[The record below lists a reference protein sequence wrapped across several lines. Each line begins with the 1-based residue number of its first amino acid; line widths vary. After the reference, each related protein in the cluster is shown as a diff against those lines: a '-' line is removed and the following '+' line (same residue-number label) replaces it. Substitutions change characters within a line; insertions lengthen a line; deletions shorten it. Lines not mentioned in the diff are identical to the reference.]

1 MKINQEFK
9 IGIAFIAALVIL
21 IIGVN
26 FLKGVNLF
34 TPANHFYTT
43 YEKVDGLVVSN
54 AVYVKGFKVGQV
66 KNIKYDFSKEVPF
79 TVEISINKD
88 VKLPEGTKMLMRD
101 DGLLGGKVIDL
112 VMPENGSNYLA
123 NGASLESEIAT
134 GLMDA
139 LGGMVPQLESTLA
152 KLDSTMGAINEL
164 VHSDRIDNMLASLDT
179 TTSNLKQSSVKLK
192 SIMNNDVPHL
202 LTNVNGIASDV
213 KVVTTNLK
221 DADFAAIIAK
231 ADSTIT
237 SVDKFVEQLNNS
249 DGTLGALLNDRTLYN
264 KVNNTVQSAD
274 NLLIDLKANPKRYV
288 HFSVFGGKDKKE
300 KKADNK

>member
-1 MKINQEFK
+1 MKISQEFK

-54 AVYVKGFKVGQV
+54 AVYVKGYKVGQV
-66 KNIKYDFSKEVPF
+66 KSIKYDFSKEVPF

-88 VKLPEGTKMLMRD
+88 VKLPEGTQMLMRD

-112 VMPENGSNYLA
+112 VMPTNSNSFLA
-123 NGASLESEIAT
+123 NGATLEGEIGT

-164 VHSDRIDNMLASLDT
+164 VHSDEINNMLASLDT
-179 TTSNLKQSSVKLK
+179 TTTNLKRTSKKLNG
-192 SIMNNDVPHL
+192 IMDHDVPQL
-202 LTNVNGIASDV
+202 LANVNAVASDV
-213 KVVTTNLK
+213 KVVTNNLK
-221 DADFAAIIAK
+221 DADIAAIIAK
-231 ADSTIT
+231 ADSTIA
-237 SVDKFVEQLNNS
+237 SVDQFVESLNS
-249 DGTLGALLNDRTLYN
+249 TDGTVGALLNDRALYN
-264 KVNNTVQSAD
+264 KITNTIDDAD
-274 NLLIDLKANPKRYV
+274 KLVVDLKANPKRYV
-288 HFSVFGGKDKKE
+288 HFSIWGGKEKKE
-300 KKADNK
+300 KNEK

>member
-1 MKINQEFK
+1 MKISQEFK

-54 AVYVKGFKVGQV
+54 AVYVKGYKVGQV
-66 KNIKYDFSKEVPF
+66 KSIKYDFSKEVPF

-88 VKLPEGTKMLMRD
+88 VKLPEGTQMLMRD

-112 VMPENGSNYLA
+112 VMPTNNTNYLA
-123 NGASLESEIAT
+123 NGATLEGEIGT

-164 VHSDRIDNMLASLDT
+164 VHSDEINNMLASLDT
-179 TTSNLKQSSVKLK
+179 TTSNLKRTSKKLNG
-192 SIMNNDVPHL
+192 IMDRDVPQL
-202 LTNVNGIASDV
+202 LANVNAVASDV
-213 KVVTTNLK
+213 KVVTNNLK
-221 DADFAAIIAK
+221 DADIAAIIAK
-231 ADSTIT
+231 ADSTIA
-237 SVDKFVEQLNNS
+237 SVDQFVESLNS
-249 DGTLGALLNDRTLYN
+249 TDGTVGALLNDRALYN
-264 KVNNTVQSAD
+264 KITNTVDDAD
-274 NLLIDLKANPKRYV
+274 KLVVDLKANPKRYV
-288 HFSVFGGKDKKE
+288 HFSIWGGKEKKDKKE
-300 KKADNK
+300 K

>member
-1 MKINQEFK
+1 MKISQEFK

-54 AVYVKGFKVGQV
+54 AVYVKGYKVGQV
-66 KNIKYDFSKEVPF
+66 KSIKYDFSKEVPF

-88 VKLPEGTKMLMRD
+88 VKLPEGTQMLMRD

-112 VMPENGSNYLA
+112 VMPTNSNSFLA
-123 NGASLESEIAT
+123 NGATLEGEIGT

-164 VHSDRIDNMLASLDT
+164 VHSDEINNMLASLDT
-179 TTSNLKQSSVKLK
+179 TTTNLKRTSKKLNG
-192 SIMNNDVPHL
+192 IMDRDVPQL
-202 LTNVNGIASDV
+202 LANVNAVASDV
-213 KVVTTNLK
+213 KVVTNNLK
-221 DADFAAIIAK
+221 DADIAAIIAK
-231 ADSTIT
+231 ADSTIA
-237 SVDKFVEQLNNS
+237 SVDQFVESLNS
-249 DGTLGALLNDRTLYN
+249 TDGTVGALLNDRALYN
-264 KVNNTVQSAD
+264 KITNTIDDANKLVV
-274 NLLIDLKANPKRYV
+274 DLKANPKRYV
-288 HFSVFGGKDKKE
+288 HFSIWGGKEKKE
-300 KKADNK
+300 KNEK

>member
-1 MKINQEFK
+1 MKISQEFK

-54 AVYVKGFKVGQV
+54 AVYVKGYKVGQV
-66 KNIKYDFSKEVPF
+66 KSIKYDFSKEVPF
-79 TVEISINKD
+79 TVEISINRD
-88 VKLPEGTKMLMRD
+88 VKLPEGTQMLMRD

-112 VMPENGSNYLA
+112 VMPTNSNSFLA
-123 NGASLESEIAT
+123 NGATLEGEIGT

-164 VHSDRIDNMLASLDT
+164 VHSDEINNMLASLDT
-179 TTSNLKQSSVKLK
+179 TTTNLKRTSKKLNG
-192 SIMNNDVPHL
+192 IMDRDVPQL
-202 LTNVNGIASDV
+202 LANVNAVASDV
-213 KVVTTNLK
+213 KVVTNNLK
-221 DADFAAIIAK
+221 DADIAAIIAK
-231 ADSTIT
+231 ADSTIA
-237 SVDKFVEQLNNS
+237 SVDQFVESLNS
-249 DGTLGALLNDRTLYN
+249 TDGTVGALLNDRALYN
-264 KVNNTVQSAD
+264 KITNTIDDAD
-274 NLLIDLKANPKRYV
+274 KLVVDLKANPKRYV
-288 HFSVFGGKDKKE
+288 HFSIWGGKE
-300 KKADNK
+300 KKDKNEK

>member
-1 MKINQEFK
+1 MKISQEFK

-54 AVYVKGFKVGQV
+54 AVYVKGYKVGQV
-66 KNIKYDFSKEVPF
+66 KSIKYDFSKEVPF

-88 VKLPEGTKMLMRD
+88 VKLPEGTQMLMRD

-112 VMPENGSNYLA
+112 VMPTNSNSFLA
-123 NGASLESEIAT
+123 NGATLEGEIGT

-164 VHSDRIDNMLASLDT
+164 VHSDEINNMLASLDT
-179 TTSNLKQSSVKLK
+179 TTTNLKRTSKKLNG
-192 SIMNNDVPHL
+192 IMDRDVPQL
-202 LTNVNGIASDV
+202 LANVNAVASDV
-213 KVVTTNLK
+213 KVVTNNLK
-221 DADFAAIIAK
+221 DADIAAIIAK
-231 ADSTIT
+231 ADSTIA
-237 SVDKFVEQLNNS
+237 SVDQFVESLNS
-249 DGTLGALLNDRTLYN
+249 TDGTVGALLNDRALYN
-264 KVNNTVQSAD
+264 KITNTIDDAD
-274 NLLIDLKANPKRYV
+274 KLVVDLKANPKRYV
-288 HFSVFGGKDKKE
+288 HFSIWGGKEKKE
-300 KKADNK
+300 KNEK

>member
-1 MKINQEFK
+1 MKISQEFK

-34 TPANHFYTT
+34 TPANHFYTN

-54 AVYVKGFKVGQV
+54 AVYVKGYKVGQV
-66 KNIKYDFSKEVPF
+66 KSIKYDFSKEVPF

-88 VKLPEGTKMLMRD
+88 VKLPEGTQMLMRD

-112 VMPENGSNYLA
+112 VMPTNSNSFLA
-123 NGASLESEIAT
+123 NGATLEGEIGT

-164 VHSDRIDNMLASLDT
+164 VHSDEINNMLASLDT
-179 TTSNLKQSSVKLK
+179 TTTNLKRTSKKLNG
-192 SIMNNDVPHL
+192 IMDRDVPQL
-202 LTNVNGIASDV
+202 LANVNAVASDV
-213 KVVTTNLK
+213 KVVTNNLK
-221 DADFAAIIAK
+221 DADIAAIIAK
-231 ADSTIT
+231 ADSTIA
-237 SVDKFVEQLNNS
+237 SVDQFVESLNS
-249 DGTLGALLNDRTLYN
+249 TDGTVGALLNDRALYN
-264 KVNNTVQSAD
+264 KITNTIDDAD
-274 NLLIDLKANPKRYV
+274 KLVVDLKANPKRYV
-288 HFSVFGGKDKKE
+288 HFSIWGGKEKKE
-300 KKADNK
+300 KNEK

>member
-1 MKINQEFK
+1 MKISQEFK

-54 AVYVKGFKVGQV
+54 AVYVKGYKVGQV
-66 KNIKYDFSKEVPF
+66 KSIKYDFSKEVPF

-88 VKLPEGTKMLMRD
+88 VKLPEGTQMLMRD

-112 VMPENGSNYLA
+112 VMPTNSNSFLA
-123 NGASLESEIAT
+123 NGATLEGEIGT

-164 VHSDRIDNMLASLDT
+164 VHSEEINNMLASLDT
-179 TTSNLKQSSVKLK
+179 TTTNLKRTSKKLNG
-192 SIMNNDVPHL
+192 IMDRDVPQL
-202 LTNVNGIASDV
+202 LANVNAVASDV
-213 KVVTTNLK
+213 KVVTNNLK
-221 DADFAAIIAK
+221 DADIAAIIAK
-231 ADSTIT
+231 ADSTIA
-237 SVDKFVEQLNNS
+237 SVDQFVESLNS
-249 DGTLGALLNDRTLYN
+249 TDGTVGALLNDRALYN
-264 KVNNTVQSAD
+264 KITNTIDDAD
-274 NLLIDLKANPKRYV
+274 KLVVDLKANPKRYV
-288 HFSVFGGKDKKE
+288 HFSIWGGKE
-300 KKADNK
+300 KKDKNEK

>member
-1 MKINQEFK
+1 MKISQEFK

-54 AVYVKGFKVGQV
+54 AVYVKGYKVGQV
-66 KNIKYDFSKEVPF
+66 KSIKYDFSKEVPF

-88 VKLPEGTKMLMRD
+88 VKLPEGTQMLMRD

-112 VMPENGSNYLA
+112 VMPTNSNSFLA
-123 NGASLESEIAT
+123 NGATLEGEIGT

-164 VHSDRIDNMLASLDT
+164 VHSDEINNMLASLDT
-179 TTSNLKQSSVKLK
+179 TTTNLKRTSKKLNG
-192 SIMNNDVPHL
+192 IMDRDVPQL
-202 LTNVNGIASDV
+202 LANVNAVASDV
-213 KVVTTNLK
+213 KVVTSNLK
-221 DADFAAIIAK
+221 DADIAAIIAK
-231 ADSTIT
+231 ADSTIAN
-237 SVDKFVEQLNNS
+237 VDQFVESLNS
-249 DGTLGALLNDRTLYN
+249 TDGTVGALLNDRALYN
-264 KVNNTVQSAD
+264 KITNTIDDAD
-274 NLLIDLKANPKRYV
+274 KLVVDLKANPKRYV
-288 HFSVFGGKDKKE
+288 HFSIWGGKEKKE
-300 KKADNK
+300 KNEK

>member
-1 MKINQEFK
+1 MKISQEFK

-54 AVYVKGFKVGQV
+54 AVYVKGYKVGQV
-66 KNIKYDFSKEVPF
+66 KSIKYDFSKEVPF

-88 VKLPEGTKMLMRD
+88 VKLPEGTQMLMRD

-112 VMPENGSNYLA
+112 VIPTNSNSFLA
-123 NGASLESEIAT
+123 NGATLEGEIGT

-164 VHSDRIDNMLASLDT
+164 VHSDEINNMLASLDT
-179 TTSNLKQSSVKLK
+179 TTTNLKRTSKKLNG
-192 SIMNNDVPHL
+192 IMDRDVPQL
-202 LTNVNGIASDV
+202 LANVNAVASDV
-213 KVVTTNLK
+213 KVVTNNLK
-221 DADFAAIIAK
+221 DADIAAIIAK
-231 ADSTIT
+231 ADSTIA
-237 SVDKFVEQLNNS
+237 SVDQFVESLNS
-249 DGTLGALLNDRTLYN
+249 TDGTVGALLNDRALYN
-264 KVNNTVQSAD
+264 KITNTIDDAD
-274 NLLIDLKANPKRYV
+274 KLVVDLKANPKRYV
-288 HFSVFGGKDKKE
+288 HFSIWGGKE
-300 KKADNK
+300 KKDKNEK

>member
-1 MKINQEFK
+1 MKISQEFK

-54 AVYVKGFKVGQV
+54 AVYVKGYKVGQV
-66 KNIKYDFSKEVPF
+66 KSIKYDFSKEVPF

-88 VKLPEGTKMLMRD
+88 VKLPEGTQMLMRD

-112 VMPENGSNYLA
+112 VMPTNSNSFLA
-123 NGASLESEIAT
+123 NGATLEGEIGT

-164 VHSDRIDNMLASLDT
+164 VHSDEINNMLASLDT
-179 TTSNLKQSSVKLK
+179 TTTNLKRTSKKLNG
-192 SIMNNDVPHL
+192 IMDRDVPQL
-202 LTNVNGIASDV
+202 LANVNAVASDV
-213 KVVTTNLK
+213 KVVTNNLK
-221 DADFAAIIAK
+221 DADIAAIIAK
-231 ADSTIT
+231 ADSTIA
-237 SVDKFVEQLNNS
+237 SVDQFVESLNS
-249 DGTLGALLNDRTLYN
+249 TDGTVGALLNDRALYN
-264 KVNNTVQSAD
+264 KITNTIDDAD
-274 NLLIDLKANPKRYV
+274 KLVVDLKANPKRYV
-288 HFSVFGGKDKKE
+288 HFSIWGGKE
-300 KKADNK
+300 KKDKNEK

>member
-1 MKINQEFK
+1 MKISQEFK

-34 TPANHFYTT
+34 TPANHFYTN

-54 AVYVKGFKVGQV
+54 AVYVKGYKVGQV
-66 KNIKYDFSKEVPF
+66 KSIKYDFSKEVPF

-88 VKLPEGTKMLMRD
+88 VKLPEGTQMLMRD

-112 VMPENGSNYLA
+112 VMPTNSNSFLA
-123 NGASLESEIAT
+123 NGATLEGEIGT

-164 VHSDRIDNMLASLDT
+164 VHSDEINNMLASLDT
-179 TTSNLKQSSVKLK
+179 TTTNLKRTSKKLNG
-192 SIMNNDVPHL
+192 IMDRDVPQL
-202 LTNVNGIASDV
+202 LANVNAVASDV
-213 KVVTTNLK
+213 KVVTNNLK
-221 DADFAAIIAK
+221 DADIAAIIAK
-231 ADSTIT
+231 ADSTIA
-237 SVDKFVEQLNNS
+237 SVDQFVESLNS
-249 DGTLGALLNDRTLYN
+249 TDGTVGALLNDRALYN
-264 KVNNTVQSAD
+264 KITNTIDDAD
-274 NLLIDLKANPKRYV
+274 KLVVDLKANPKRYV
-288 HFSVFGGKDKKE
+288 HFSIWGGKE
-300 KKADNK
+300 KKDKNEK

>member
-1 MKINQEFK
+1 MKISQEFK

-54 AVYVKGFKVGQV
+54 AVYVKGYKVGQV
-66 KNIKYDFSKEVPF
+66 KSIKYDFSKEVPF

-88 VKLPEGTKMLMRD
+88 VKLPEGTQMLMRD

-112 VMPENGSNYLA
+112 VMPTNSNSFLA
-123 NGASLESEIAT
+123 NGATLEGEIGT

-164 VHSDRIDNMLASLDT
+164 VHSDEINNMLASLDT
-179 TTSNLKQSSVKLK
+179 TTTNLKRTSKKLNG
-192 SIMNNDVPHL
+192 IMDRDVPQL
-202 LTNVNGIASDV
+202 LANVNAVASDV
-213 KVVTTNLK
+213 KVVTNNLK
-221 DADFAAIIAK
+221 DADIAAIIAK
-231 ADSTIT
+231 ADSTIAN
-237 SVDKFVEQLNNS
+237 VDQFVESLNS
-249 DGTLGALLNDRTLYN
+249 TDGTVGALLNDRALYN
-264 KVNNTVQSAD
+264 KITNTIDDAD
-274 NLLIDLKANPKRYV
+274 KLVVDLKANPKRYV
-288 HFSVFGGKDKKE
+288 HFSIWGGKEKKE
-300 KKADNK
+300 KNEK

>member
-1 MKINQEFK
+1 MKISQEFK

-54 AVYVKGFKVGQV
+54 AVYVKGYKVGQV
-66 KNIKYDFSKEVPF
+66 KSIKYDFSKEVPF
-79 TVEISINKD
+79 TVEISINRD
-88 VKLPEGTKMLMRD
+88 VKLPEGTQMLMRD

-112 VMPENGSNYLA
+112 VMPTNSNSFLA
-123 NGASLESEIAT
+123 NGATLEGEIGT

-164 VHSDRIDNMLASLDT
+164 VHSDEINNMLASLDT
-179 TTSNLKQSSVKLK
+179 TTTNLKRTSKKLNG
-192 SIMNNDVPHL
+192 IMDRDVPQL
-202 LTNVNGIASDV
+202 LANVNAVASDV
-213 KVVTTNLK
+213 KVVTNNLK
-221 DADFAAIIAK
+221 DADIAAIIAK
-231 ADSTIT
+231 ADSTIA
-237 SVDKFVEQLNNS
+237 SVDQFVESLNS
-249 DGTLGALLNDRTLYN
+249 TDGTVGALLNDRALYN
-264 KVNNTVQSAD
+264 KITNTIDDAD
-274 NLLIDLKANPKRYV
+274 KLVVDLKANPKRYV
-288 HFSVFGGKDKKE
+288 HFSIWGGKEKKE
-300 KKADNK
+300 KNEK

>member
-1 MKINQEFK
+1 MKISQEFK

-54 AVYVKGFKVGQV
+54 AVYVKGYKVGQV
-66 KNIKYDFSKEVPF
+66 KSIKYDFSKEVPF

-88 VKLPEGTKMLMRD
+88 VKLPEGTQMLMRD

-112 VMPENGSNYLA
+112 VMPTNSNSFLA
-123 NGASLESEIAT
+123 NGATLEGEIGT

-164 VHSDRIDNMLASLDT
+164 VHSDEINNMLASLDT
-179 TTSNLKQSSVKLK
+179 TTTNLKRTSKKLNG
-192 SIMNNDVPHL
+192 IMDHDVPQL
-202 LTNVNGIASDV
+202 LANVNAVASDV
-213 KVVTTNLK
+213 KVVTNNLK
-221 DADFAAIIAK
+221 DADIAAIIAK
-231 ADSTIT
+231 ADSTIA
-237 SVDKFVEQLNNS
+237 SVDQFVESLNS
-249 DGTLGALLNDRTLYN
+249 TDGTVGALLNDRALYN
-264 KVNNTVQSAD
+264 KITNTIDDAD
-274 NLLIDLKANPKRYV
+274 KLVVDLKANPKRYV
-288 HFSVFGGKDKKE
+288 HFSIWGGKE
-300 KKADNK
+300 KKDKNEK

>member
-1 MKINQEFK
+1 MKISQEFK

-54 AVYVKGFKVGQV
+54 AVYVKGYKVGQV

-88 VKLPEGTKMLMRD
+88 VKLPEGTQMLMRD

-112 VMPENGSNYLA
+112 VMPTNSNSFLA
-123 NGASLESEIAT
+123 NGATLEGEIGT

-164 VHSDRIDNMLASLDT
+164 VHSDEINNMLASLDT
-179 TTSNLKQSSVKLK
+179 TTTNLKRTSKKLNG
-192 SIMNNDVPHL
+192 IMDRDVPQL
-202 LTNVNGIASDV
+202 LANVNAVASDV
-213 KVVTTNLK
+213 KVVTNNLK
-221 DADFAAIIAK
+221 DADIAAIIAK
-231 ADSTIT
+231 ADSTIA
-237 SVDKFVEQLNNS
+237 SVDQFVESLNS
-249 DGTLGALLNDRTLYN
+249 TDGTVGALLNDRALYN
-264 KVNNTVQSAD
+264 KITNTIDDAD
-274 NLLIDLKANPKRYV
+274 KLVVDLKANPKRYV
-288 HFSVFGGKDKKE
+288 HFSIWGGKE
-300 KKADNK
+300 KKDKNEK